1 MLGSSEANLWLIS
14 SMIVEF
20 LLNILSTNFT
30 LAFILFFLHAFSFLV
45 CLISLDYS
53 VLSFAGLFQSF
64 WNKMEAYIHIDY
76 LLCVPKVPDA
86 GFCSSIY
93 HVPLSSFVYVF
104 DAPTAVYV

>member
-20 LLNILSTNFT
+20 LANIFSTNVT
-30 LAFILFFLHAFSFLV
+30 LAFILFFVHAFSFLV
-45 CLISLDYS
+45 SLISLDYS

-64 WNKMEAYIHIDY
+64 WNKMETYIHIDY

-86 GFCSSIY
+86 GFCSSTY
-93 HVPLSSFVYVF
+93 HVSLSLFVDVF